1 MSKSLGIK
9 NRKAAA
15 THKLSKLIKGK
26 TFTSKPSGE
35 SFSEKNKHKATS
47 CTKQRRLK
55 YGTPEKAT
63 VDMSH
68 LKNLPRK
75 AKKAAKKL
83 LLAK

>member
-1 MSKSLGIK
+1 MAKSLHIK
-9 NRKAAA
+9 NAKKAA
-15 THKLSKLIKGK
+15 THKLLKLIKD
-26 TFTSKPSGE
+26 KPFVKYEPSE
-35 SFSEKNKHKATS
+35 LFSEKNKHKATS

-55 YGTPEKAT
+55 YGSAEKAFIDT
-63 VDMSH
+63 TH

>member
-1 MSKSLGIK
+1 MSRALATK

-15 THKLSKLIKGK
+15 THKLLKLIKH
-26 TFTSKPSGE
+26 KPFVKYE
-35 SFSEKNKHKATS
+35 PTELFSEKNKNKATS

-55 YGTPEKAT
+55 YGTPEKAS